1 MWSINSLLSE
11 AEAAKERIA
20 SAMGQQKSPEKDT
33 DDKNTSTATDP
44 THIGPTIAV
53 IPTKNDEVLSSLKS
67 TWTNFAK
74 ATQNVTQSAI
84 QNIEREQTKIQARLF
99 QKGPYKR
106 DLSLP
111 LDTESLRDAEVVYIT
126 DRLITM
132 GHPAMQSAV
141 DGDITPDRKL
151 AAVAH
156 LLQKRHGGKFMV
168 WNLSE
173 LDYDYSVLDEQVM
186 TFEFPGSPSPPLG
199 LLMKILLSLESW
211 LKADEKNV
219 AVMHCLTGRGRT
231 STVMSSFLCWMGE
244 AGFVDPNRALEYM
257 AQCKKLDLET
267 LTIPSQRRYVGYFSN
282 MLDGVRPS
290 QPPLVL
296 KRIIMSEAPKVSSV
310 YFRLQMYCDGT
321 TMDCSD
327 LISSHLGLFSLKNIK
342 RYNEEVVITMT
353 VTMKDP
359 LIRSLTMQ
367 ANWAV
372 PLIYRYSKEGS

>member
-1 MWSINSLLSE
+1 MWSINNLLSE

-33 DDKNTSTATDP
+33 DDKNTSTETDQ
-44 THIGPTIAV
+44 THIGPTIAA

-296 KRIIMSEAPKVSSV
+296 KRIIMSEAPKV
-310 YFRLQMYCDGT
+310 RMYTVTVDYRMYSDGI

-327 LISSHLGLFSLKNIK
+327 LISSC
-342 RYNEEVVITMT
+342 
-353 VTMKDP
+353 P
-359 LIRSLTMQ
+359 L
-367 ANWAV
+367 
-372 PLIYRYSKEGS
+372 